1 MRRFLVTLLL
11 LVAWVQPLSAQDDPN
26 ALLDQALATP
36 AQEAAAPA
44 QDPYSETMWIFFVG
58 TGLIA
63 LAGFGITQ
71 WKARRHTFDDA
82 PMHVVHSLNLS
93 PKHRLVVVELDGKQL
108 LLGVSDAGI
117 HVLNA
122 NEAQQTQAPQAQE
135 APKADLWLEAL
146 RQSKNLPVEPK
157 TQEHSGLFAQV
168 DARPQTR
175 TNRESDSVLIG
186 LKSLESKARAT
197 A

>member
-1 MRRFLVTLLL
+1 MRKIVVSLLL
-11 LVAWVQPLSAQDDPN
+11 LVAWVQPLFAQDDPN
-26 ALLDQALATP
+26 ALLNEALTTP

-44 QDPYSETMWIFFVG
+44 QDPYTETMWIFFVG

-71 WKARRHTFDDA
+71 WKARKHTFEDA

-122 NEAQQTQAPQAQE
+122 HEAQTTQTAEPT
-135 APKADLWLEAL
+135 PKTDLWLEAL

-168 DARPQTR
+168 DTRPQTR

-186 LKSLESKARAT
+186 LKSLESKARASV
-197 A
+197 

>member
-11 LVAWVQPLSAQDDPN
+11 FVAWVQPLAAQDDPN
-26 ALLDQALATP
+26 ALLNEALATP
-36 AQEAAAPA
+36 AQEAASPV

-71 WKARRHTFDDA
+71 WKARRLTFEDA

-122 NEAQQTQAPQAQE
+122 HEAQQTQAPQ

-186 LKSLESKARAT
+186 LKSLESKARVSA
-197 A
+197 